1 LSFQPSFSWNDVE
14 LPVEGGDFTTRILS
28 LNVKSALNRSLF
40 GDALLQYDDVSERL
54 QANIRV
60 NWIHT
65 PGSNLFLVLD
75 TGVNTGELL
84 EPGQTRWE
92 RRTGV
97 VKLTYMWAL

>member
-1 LSFQPSFSWNDVE
+1 MAPGILPGSFRR
-14 LPVEGGDFTTRILS
+14 RIPPQL
-28 LNVKSALNRSLF
+28 R
-40 GDALLQYDDVSERL
+40 QYDDVSERL